1 MTPSS
6 STSCICFAFSNSFSD
21 VQTLSTSHH
30 GMYFHASC
38 TILGRSEQV
47 ELAIP
52 RTLYRPHSS
61 AHPEP
66 VALPRDPSSLSCRAL
81 LTVMHAQQL
90 KQVRADQRNS
100 LFLAETAVD
109 VRPSRFEPDVSC
121 LPGLI
126 MAQSDFL
133 PISDTSSG
141 NKITHHSAGR
151 EVRREGLFGQRRSR
165 NDPPRIPVSREGSRG
180 GDNHANVLL
189 CQLIRNLTI
198 SFHVSVSSIA
208 CADPQSSSPGRPE
221 W

>member
-1 MTPSS
+1 
-6 STSCICFAFSNSFSD
+6 
-21 VQTLSTSHH
+21 
-30 GMYFHASC
+30 MYFHASC

-52 RTLYRPHSS
+52 RTLYRPHPST
-61 AHPEP
+61 HPEP
-66 VALPRDPSSLSCRAL
+66 VALPRDPASLSCRAL

-109 VRPSRFEPDVSC
+109 VRPRRFEPDVSC

-133 PISDTSSG
+133 PISGASSG
-141 NKITHHSAGR
+141 NEITHHSVGR
-151 EVRREGLFGQRRSR
+151 EVRRESPCGQRRSR
-165 NDPPRIPVSREGSRG
+165 DDPPRIPVSGERSRG
-180 GDNHANVLL
+180 GDNYADVLL
-189 CQLIRNLTI
+189 CQLIRNLII
-198 SFHVSVSSIA
+198 SFVVSASSIA
-208 CADPQSSSPGRPE
+208 RADPQSSSPNRPE